1 MHALIIHSLLLE
13 IKPPA
18 YLSMVEQPIDK
29 FRFRYKSEMAGTHGS
44 LTGINSDKTRK
55 QTYPTVKVDKND

>member
-1 MHALIIHSLLLE
+1 M
-13 IKPPA
+13 KPP
-18 YLSMVEQPIDK
+18 YLTIVEQPIDK

-55 QTYPTVKVDKND
+55 QTFPTVKVCTDLLYNDLEVNNSIL